1 MKIEFV
7 RVQIPE
13 GKKEVKMKKGFT
25 LIELLIVV
33 VIIGILAAIAIP
45 NFIAM
50 VGKAKDASV
59 QSNMKTAQTAV
70 EAFSTSTEGFYPVNF
85 ASTVQNARTEV
96 GLPAGNDVTSVAGV
110 ASGLKPNPAGPILL
124 PVDFHNP
131 VRANVNAFFSG
142 PGGVDDDRDGNFDQT
157 WDVANAGMIQYG
169 SYDLD
174 PNNPGGWLPAAGTNA
189 AQAYAIGGFG
199 SKTNIVLVL
208 TSGQ

>member
-1 MKIEFV
+1 
-7 RVQIPE
+7 
-13 GKKEVKMKKGFT
+13 MKKGFT

-59 QSNMKTAQTAV
+59 QSNMKTSQTAA
-70 EAFSTSTEGFYPVNF
+70 EAFSTSTEGFYPQNF
-85 ASTVQNARTEV
+85 AITVDQARQAV
-96 GLPAGNDVTSVAGV
+96 GLPPVGDNTSVAGA
-110 ASGLKPNPAGPILL
+110 ASGLRPTTTGPILL

-131 VRANVNAFFSG
+131 VRAATNAFQSG
-142 PGGVDDDRDGNFDQT
+142 PGGVDNDRNGVFDPAYNA
-157 WDVANAGMIQYG
+157 ANAGMIQYG

-174 PNNPGGWLPAAGTNA
+174 PNNPAQWTPAAGQA
-189 AQAYAIGGFG
+189 ASGYAIGGFG
-199 SKTNIVLVL
+199 SKRNIPIVL